1 MKLPVFTHPAKH
13 KKWNILFLSV
23 SLHKRIEQLH
33 TKAKNRDPQLV
44 CTMNYVGILK
54 LSTFQKSWL
63 PRHLN
68 VTVINCWPFAGLV
81 IWQWYMKWKV

>member
-33 TKAKNRDPQLV
+33 MKAKEIHSLCV
-44 CTMNYVGILK
+44 
-54 LSTFQKSWL
+54 
-63 PRHLN
+63 
-68 VTVINCWPFAGLV
+68 
-81 IWQWYMKWKV
+81 